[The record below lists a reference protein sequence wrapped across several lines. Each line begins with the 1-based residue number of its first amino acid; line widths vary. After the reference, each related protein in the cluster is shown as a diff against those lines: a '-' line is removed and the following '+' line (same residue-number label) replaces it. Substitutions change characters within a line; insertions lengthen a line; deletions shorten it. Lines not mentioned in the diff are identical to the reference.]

1 MIKDSEKQ
9 KFNVVIVW
17 KLDRFARNRYDS
29 ATYKSKLKKNAV
41 KVISATETISQNA
54 EGILLESMLE
64 GMAEYYSAEL
74 AEKVGR
80 GMTENALKCKFNG
93 GTVPIGYTINEDQFF
108 EVDPVK
114 APYVV
119 QAFEAYANGKTIK
132 EIVDMLNVKGLTT
145 SLGSKITINIVTDM
159 LKNRRYIGE
168 YKFRDIVQKDGIPRI
183 VPQALF
189 DKVQSEKNKRATARH
204 KAEDDYLLTTK
215 LFCGKCGRYM
225 TGESGTG
232 RSGAV
237 HRYYKCNGAK
247 YKHACDKK
255 TVKKDWIE
263 NLVIKYTREMMMSD
277 NVLEDIA
284 GIVFRNFQKENPVI
298 QLLKQ
303 RLSETETALN
313 NLLKAI
319 EEGIIT
325 STTKQRILE
334 LEQTRDEIN
343 LKLIKEEM
351 KKPTITK
358 EGLILWLK
366 QIQAMNLETKEHKQ
380 RLIDIFVNAVYLYDD
395 KLVIAFNYKEAT
407 KTVSLKE
414 VNGSI
419 IECSGA
425 PKYGIPQRGI
435 PYFYTVSLTRTHLN
449 ATRTSVAAEGLPFG
463 PKILNANAFVIF
475 TSSFF
480 SLILHI
486 FNYFCQPPLRP
497 RPKPFH
503 NDHTLILSTFFAQIF
518 IPGKSVSPFGIV
530 GFIDLVPAIQAKFCH
545 NNFLLANFVYL

>member
-1 MIKDSEKQ
+1 MIGVIYARYSSDSQREESIEGQLRECYAFAEREGISIFDTYIDRALSAKTDNRPQFQKMIKDSAKQ

-17 KLDRFARNRYDS
+17 KLDRFARNRFDS
-29 ATYKSKLKKNAV
+29 AHYKSVLKKNKV
-41 KVISATETISQNA
+41 KVISATENISEGS
-54 EGILLESMLE
+54 EGILLESVLE

-93 GTVPIGYTINEDQFF
+93 GTVPIGYTINKDQLF

-168 YKFRDIVQKDGIPRI
+168 YKFRDIIQKDGIPRI

-189 DKVQSEKNKRATARH
+189 DKVQIEREKNKRATARH

-232 RSGAV
+232 RSGTV

-247 YKHACDKK
+247 YKHTCDKK

-325 STTKQRILE
+325 STTKQRMLE
-334 LEQTRDEIN
+334 LEHTRDEIN

-358 EGLILWLK
+358 EGLKLWLK
-366 QIQAMNLETKEHKQ
+366 QIQTMSLETKEHKQ
-380 RLIDIFVNAVYLYDD
+380 RLIDCFVNAVYLYDD
-395 KLVIAFNYKEAT
+395 KLVITFNYKEAS
-407 KTVSLKE
+407 KTVTLKE

-425 PKYGIPQRGI
+425 PNKKERLCLSFLFGLY
-435 PYFYTVSLTRTHLN
+435 RT
-449 ATRTSVAAEGLPFG
+449 
-463 PKILNANAFVIF
+463 
-475 TSSFF
+475 
-480 SLILHI
+480 
-486 FNYFCQPPLRP
+486 
-497 RPKPFH
+497 
-503 NDHTLILSTFFAQIF
+503 
-518 IPGKSVSPFGIV
+518 
-530 GFIDLVPAIQAKFCH
+530 
-545 NNFLLANFVYL
+545 